1 MVAPR
6 DLDTFC
12 ELEWPRLVGALS
24 LYTGDRYLAEELA
37 QDAIARACQHWRR
50 VRTLDAP
57 GAWLHR
63 VAVNLA
69 HSHFRRSRA
78 ADRARIRHGVADD
91 RGHETEDA
99 VAVRLAVAALP
110 SEERSAIV
118 LRFYLGYSVRETA
131 AILRCPEGTVKTRT
145 RRGIGRL
152 RASGFVDDEE
162 TEAEEVFDG

>member
-1 MVAPR
+1 MAPP
-6 DLDTFC
+6 DLEAFC
-12 ELEWPRLVGALS
+12 QSEWPRLVGALS
-24 LYTGDRYLAEELA
+24 LYTGDRHLAEELA
-37 QDAIARACQHWRR
+37 QDAIARACQHWWR

-78 ADRARIRHGVADD
+78 AERARIRLGPTDEHNPEA
-91 RGHETEDA
+91 EDA

-110 SEERSAIV
+110 SDERSAIV
-118 LRFYLGYSVRETA
+118 LRFYVGYSVRETA

-145 RRGIGRL
+145 RRAIGRL
-152 RASGFVDDEE
+152 RASGFVDEQ
-162 TEAEEVFDG
+162 EAEEVSDG